1 MINYIFRRLGYMMVT
16 LVIICI
22 LSYLIVEL
30 PPGSY
35 VEYEINRLRQQ
46 GGNVTNDQVR
56 ALEIR
61 YGLNDP
67 MYVRFFKWITG
78 FVQGDF
84 GESFQYRQ
92 PVRDLIGNRLLFTIT
107 ISIFS
112 LLLAWG
118 IAVPIGVYS
127 ATHRYTIPDYLITVI
142 QFLGL
147 SIPSFLV
154 ALVLMVF
161 AQRVLGQQVGGLNSD
176 AYRSAPMSWGK
187 FVDLIGHLWI
197 PIVVIA
203 FGSTAGLSRIMRAN
217 LLDVLGMQYVQ
228 TARSKGLKENV
239 VIWKHA
245 VRNAMHPLIMI
256 LGGSL
261 PGIISGETVVAIVM
275 NIPTVGPMYFNAQ
288 LNQDLYLAITFLMF
302 LSILG
307 VVGNLLADIALA
319 WVDPRIRYE

>member
-1 MINYIFRRLGYMMVT
+1 MINYIFRRIGYMMVT

-46 GGNVTNDQVR
+46 GGNVGRDQIR
-56 ALEIR
+56 SLEIR
-61 YGLNDP
+61 YGLDQP
-67 MYVRFFKWITG
+67 MYVRFWKWISG
-78 FVQGDF
+78 FVRGDF
-84 GESFQYRQ
+84 GESFQYRL
-92 PVRDLIGNRLLFTIT
+92 PVRDLIFNRLGLTII
-107 ISIFS
+107 ISLFS

-118 IAVPIGVYS
+118 IAIPIGVYS
-127 ATHRYTIPDYLITVI
+127 ATNRYTIPDYLITVL
-142 QFLGL
+142 QFIGL
-147 SIPSFLV
+147 SVPGFLL
-154 ALVLMVF
+154 ALVLMIF
-161 AQRVLGQQVGGLNSD
+161 AQRVLGQQVGGLFSD
-176 AYRSAPMSWGK
+176 QYQNAPWSLAK
-187 FVDLIGHLWI
+187 FGDMLAHLWI
-197 PIVVIA
+197 PVVVIA
-203 FGSTAGLSRIMRAN
+203 FGGTAGLSRIMRAN
-217 LLDVLGMQYVQ
+217 LLDVLNMQYVQ

-261 PGIISGETVVAIVM
+261 PGLISGETIIALVM

-302 LSILG
+302 LAFLG
-307 VVGNLLADIALA
+307 VIGNLLADITLA